1 MKKSNS
7 SAKMEFQTTHSATET
22 NHQTPE
28 NPLVGTGIMPRV
40 LSRDQAAAYCGISPR
55 GFSEWVRLGR
65 IPQPI
70 PGTCRWDLRA
80 IDVAL
85 DLASGILGS
94 GSASPLDEWRA
105 KRARAS

>member
-7 SAKMEFQTTHSATET
+7 SAKMEFKTTHSATET

-28 NPLVGTGIMPRV
+28 PPLVGTGIIPRV

-55 GFSEWVRLGR
+55 AFSEWVRLGR

-80 IDVAL
+80 IDAAL
-85 DLASGILGS
+85 DSASGILNAGWP
-94 GSASPLDEWRA
+94 SPLDEWRA
-105 KRARAS
+105 KRARTS

>member
-7 SAKMEFQTTHSATET
+7 SAKMEFRTSHSATET
-22 NHQTPE
+22 NHQALE

-40 LSRDQAAAYCGISPR
+40 LSRDQAAAYCGISAR
-55 GFSEWVRLGR
+55 AFSEWVRLGR
-65 IPQPI
+65 LPQPI

-80 IDVAL
+80 IDAAL

-94 GSASPLDEWRA
+94 GSPLPLDEWRA